1 MPRIARSNDQTA
13 LSRQN
18 SENVGNIT
26 SIKGK
31 GLPEKQTR
39 GGNNLKR
46 PAEKQ
51 TVNNSECNAKTR
63 RRAALGEIT
72 NAKSGTLTGYGEKE
86 SKTLK
91 SQMKKGLSVIVNKTA
106 AITNTNNGKS
116 SAAGK
121 TNSSTLRVVL
131 RKDEINRGTILLAT
145 SSGKSSAEKEDPTK
159 VKSNASKKCKRKKE
173 DVETS
178 TSSLEE
184 DIEMLSFDSRTESSS
199 LPSSQEAEDLQQQL
213 KEKANKLYTTV
224 GENDAE
230 SSISSNNFSTL
241 SVLNES
247 IEKRKSNVAPS
258 SRYVPPPRI
267 TPPNTIQ
274 DFDLENW
281 NDPSQCS
288 EYAQDIFQYYKNREE
303 QFRCPDYLHTMP
315 TGARRGSIGHV
326 QDITEGMRAILVDWL
341 VEVQESFEL
350 NHETLY
356 TAVKLMDLYL
366 SKVFVTKEELQLVG
380 ATACLIACKIDERIP
395 PNLDD
400 FVYVC
405 DDAYSRQEIMAKE
418 RDMIETVDYD
428 VGYSLSY
435 RFLRRYGRVCQ
446 VTMPVLTLAR
456 YILETSLMEYK
467 FNVQLSESLL
477 AAATL
482 SLAMKVQNID
492 CSQWIAPLTFYSGH
506 DIPKI
511 RPVFH
516 ALHQMLFQ
524 EQKEATKTIRQKYS
538 HRVFHEV
545 ALIKIPNILDL

>member
-1 MPRIARSNDQTA
+1 MPRIGAINRGTNLT
-13 LSRQN
+13 SRN
-18 SENVGNIT
+18 SENVT
-26 SIKGK
+26 SAANMKGK
-31 GLPEKQTR
+31 MAVESRTR
-39 GGNNLKR
+39 NGLKR
-46 PAEKQ
+46 HSDEQ
-51 TVNNSECNAKTR
+51 TNGIPESNTKTR
-63 RRAALGEIT
+63 RRAALEEIT
-72 NAKSGTLTGYGEKE
+72 NAKSGNGEGGPGKE
-86 SKTLK
+86 TKTLK
-91 SQMKKGLSVIVNKTA
+91 SQVKKGLSVIVNKTA
-106 AITNTNNGKS
+106 AITNNTSTGKPSMPANIDSLKNRSLASNNQIKNIGNKIIAPLSDES
-116 SAAGK
+116 SIEQKCNRK
-121 TNSSTLRVVL
+121 TR
-131 RKDEINRGTILLAT
+131 DA
-145 SSGKSSAEKEDPTK
+145 P
-159 VKSNASKKCKRKKE
+159 SKKCKRQTL
-173 DVETS
+173 VAETS
-178 TSSLEE
+178 TSSIEE

-199 LPSSQEAEDLQQQL
+199 LPSSQETEDLA
-213 KEKANKLYTTV
+213 KELEVKANDLYKTVAEAKIELTTSQ
-224 GENDAE
+224 GELPPNRYE
-230 SSISSNNFSTL
+230 
-241 SVLNES
+241 
-247 IEKRKSNVAPS
+247 APS
-258 SRYVPPPRI
+258 RI
-267 TPPNTIQ
+267 TPPDNIK

-281 NDPSQCS
+281 SDPSQCS

-303 QFRCPDYLHTMP
+303 QFRCLDYLHSMP
-315 TGARRGSIGHV
+315 AGKRRGSIGRA
-326 QDITEGMRAILVDWL
+326 DITEGMRAILVDWL

-395 PNLDD
+395 PSLDD

-428 VGYSLSY
+428 VGYPLSY

-482 SLAMKVQNID
+482 ALAMKVQNID
-492 CSQWIAPLTFYSGH
+492 ESEWMAPLTFYSGY
-506 DIPKI
+506 DVPNI
-511 RPVFH
+511 RPVFR

-524 EQKEATKTIRQKYS
+524 DTKDATKTIRQKYS

-545 ALIKIPNILDL
+545 ALIKIPEVLDL